1 MNMTQTSSHMM
12 GRSRIWTYYAESMD
26 KASDNEHDI
35 DRESHDG
42 WLLWVEVSCR
52 ACQQGR

>member
-42 WLLWVEVSCR
+42 WLLWV
-52 ACQQGR
+52 